1 MNLLWDKNIA
11 EKLKNLIPPWC
22 LDAVTVRCFLTL
34 AHECDCFQRLVDLL
48 FSSFQSSSHQFS
60 AKKFF
65 VLLCSQTERS
75 NLAMK
80 NPVCR
85 ILYLTLYRQFI
96 VIHEFFN
103 VQSQIVLNMKVV
115 QYSLLKIY
123 ILYINNIGL
132 YV

>member
-1 MNLLWDKNIA
+1 
-11 EKLKNLIPPWC
+11 
-22 LDAVTVRCFLTL
+22 
-34 AHECDCFQRLVDLL
+34 
-48 FSSFQSSSHQFS
+48 
-60 AKKFF
+60 
-65 VLLCSQTERS
+65 
-75 NLAMK
+75 MK